1 MIPRKHEEMAERLED
16 SDQARDWNAEAPQ
29 DLTEDATSY
38 RGATSHSKAH
48 GLAPDR
54 RNQDRD
60 EVAQLQLPLP
70 LAVLAL
76 HSGSGWAFED
86 AFVDGEEPRW
96 FLAILD
102 DGYELQR
109 SGISMSVVASAIE
122 EEVMKKGDA
131 RYEKVAGPWV
141 GGLRRRW
148 LQESQ
153 EGLPVRWSP
162 HQPDYAYAFAAE
174 VGAQLRKRWLRMLC
188 PESMW
193 NRANAAARMAAG
205 MEDASCSDEA
215 LHRERREA
223 ADRQLSR
230 SRTPQRRL
238 PGVTRPARGQS
249 DRGGRQEPL
258 GEPTMLVDQEDVALV
273 VRKWLLKRKDGKSL
287 RRLLDNPAAWT
298 KGPGVTVTSSTRS
311 LLSRAGVSQGSAP
324 PSEQEPMDDLD
335 AQFIWRS
342 TLQLDSDE
350 EFEDATPTR
359 FPGFI
364 NEPVW
369 SSVYE
374 TLLQQSVPDYETMK
388 AALPRCM
395 QMIQQDLQA
404 IVDQVS
410 VDHGFHEGAS
420 GSGPHTAASAASAST
435 ARPGRD
441 DVQDEVVEVEVDEEG
456 PIEVEEDVTELMQV
470 PSRSPNTRDGRDDA
484 EHGPCC
490 ELGAP
495 AAGSHVANPEGV
507 LRGRSAGAA
516 GDDSG
521 QEDACRV

>member
-1 MIPRKHEEMAERLED
+1 
-16 SDQARDWNAEAPQ
+16 
-29 DLTEDATSY
+29 
-38 RGATSHSKAH
+38 
-48 GLAPDR
+48 
-54 RNQDRD
+54 
-60 EVAQLQLPLP
+60 
-70 LAVLAL
+70 
-76 HSGSGWAFED
+76 
-86 AFVDGEEPRW
+86 
-96 FLAILD
+96 
-102 DGYELQR
+102 
-109 SGISMSVVASAIE
+109 MSVVASAIE

-311 LLSRAGVSQGSAP
+311 LLSRAGVSQSSAP

-342 TLQLDSDE
+342 TLQLDS
-350 EFEDATPTR
+350 
-359 FPGFI
+359 
-364 NEPVW
+364 
-369 SSVYE
+369 
-374 TLLQQSVPDYETMK
+374 
-388 AALPRCM
+388 
-395 QMIQQDLQA
+395 
-404 IVDQVS
+404 
-410 VDHGFHEGAS
+410 
-420 GSGPHTAASAASAST
+420 
-435 ARPGRD
+435 
-441 DVQDEVVEVEVDEEG
+441 
-456 PIEVEEDVTELMQV
+456 
-470 PSRSPNTRDGRDDA
+470 
-484 EHGPCC
+484 
-490 ELGAP
+490 
-495 AAGSHVANPEGV
+495 
-507 LRGRSAGAA
+507 
-516 GDDSG
+516 
-521 QEDACRV
+521 